1 MKHALVNRFR
11 RSRRDAAAP
20 EIPDGPRTQARK
32 RPMGGLQPG
41 HLLLLR

>member
-1 MKHALVNRFR
+1 MKRVLTTRFR

-20 EIPDGPRTQARK
+20 EIPDDPKTQARK